1 MEYPLRTLI
10 KSSDWLHIEEDDIE
24 GNYNSIIEETSC
36 CLNLGNITH
45 TFTLIQDKERRKTVS
60 ESFRERLSHLN
71 DVFFEAGLYEEQLQQ
86 YNDVC
91 LNAQRAIVT
100 QFVNDCRNGT
110 ITNYFHV
117 QYNTGKIRTFKNG
130 ISEQKKTVGKNIIF
144 TFNNER
150 FISLTG
156 ITTGWDEY
164 ATAYRHFFC
173 LVLILSL
180 FEQLDINI
188 SNLRILYFSLNQK
201 VKLAVLSGMKV
212 NCMFGL
218 GGSYGSLFEELS
230 QLIPSNKREM
240 NIKIDKEHQIM
251 DITIKN
257 SGFLSKAYS
266 AYLNCPWDEKDIG
279 RKIPLA
285 TLNELYTIK
294 SSDVRVYD
302 YNDFLDSKDI
312 STIRIMRGNTPDTMV
327 VRVELTGMRIISRLV
342 KVSANATD
350 KVQADRL
357 FESFAVPDD
366 MIACLLWRIIWRTKQ
381 WDNEKFPIERSL
393 FNVYSQFIQEYEGSR
408 NIAKQ
413 TAVII
418 LLSQKNDEER
428 ERLINKYFDKN
439 ASKQKA
445 EIRAGLKKLD
455 EMIEKDCKEKAEFT
469 KFTGGLINNYVW

>member
-1 MEYPLRTLI
+1 
-10 KSSDWLHIEEDDIE
+10 
-24 GNYNSIIEETSC
+24 
-36 CLNLGNITH
+36 
-45 TFTLIQDKERRKTVS
+45 
-60 ESFRERLSHLN
+60 
-71 DVFFEAGLYEEQLQQ
+71 
-86 YNDVC
+86 
-91 LNAQRAIVT
+91 
-100 QFVNDCRNGT
+100 
-110 ITNYFHV
+110 
-117 QYNTGKIRTFKNG
+117 
-130 ISEQKKTVGKNIIF
+130 
-144 TFNNER
+144 
-150 FISLTG
+150 
-156 ITTGWDEY
+156 
-164 ATAYRHFFC
+164 
-173 LVLILSL
+173 
-180 FEQLDINI
+180 
-188 SNLRILYFSLNQK
+188 
-201 VKLAVLSGMKV
+201 MKV
-212 NCMFGL
+212 NCTFLL

-230 QLIPSNKREM
+230 QLTPVNKREM

-251 DITIKN
+251 DITIKD
-257 SGFLSKAYS
+257 SRFLSKAYS
-266 AYLNCPWDEKDIG
+266 AYINCPWDEKDIG

-285 TLNELYTIK
+285 TLDKPYTIK

-312 STIRIMRGNTPDTMV
+312 STIRIMRGNTPDAMV
-327 VRVELTGMRIISRLV
+327 VRVELTGLRIISRLV
-342 KVSANATD
+342 KFSANATD

-418 LLSQKNDEER
+418 LLSQKDKEER

-439 ASKQKA
+439 ASRQKA

-455 EMIEKDCKEKAEFT
+455 EMIENACKEEAEIT

>member
-1 MEYPLRTLI
+1 MEYPLRTLT
-10 KSSDWLHIEEDDIE
+10 KSSNWLNIYNDDIE
-24 GNYNSIIEETSC
+24 GNYCSIIEETSC
-36 CLNLGNITH
+36 CLSLGNITYP
-45 TFTLIQDKERRKTVS
+45 FTLIKNQEKRKTVS
-60 ESFRERLSHLN
+60 ESFKGRLSYLN
-71 DVFFEAGLYEEQLQQ
+71 DIFMEAGLYEQQLQQ
-86 YNDVC
+86 YNNKC
-91 LNAQRAIVT
+91 LNARRAIVT
-100 QFVNDCRNGT
+100 QFVNDCRTGT
-110 ITNYFHV
+110 ITDYFTV
-117 QYNTGKIRTFKNG
+117 QHNTGKIRMFKNG
-130 ISEQKKTVGKNIIF
+130 IAEQKKTVGQNIIL

-180 FEQLDINI
+180 FEQMGINI
-188 SNLRILYFSLNQK
+188 PKPEKFYYRLNKK
-201 VKLAVLSGMKV
+201 VKLSVLSGMKA
-212 NCMFGL
+212 NCTFLL

-230 QLIPSNKREM
+230 QLTPANKREM
-240 NIKIDKEHQIM
+240 NFKIDKEHQIM

-266 AYLNCPWDEKDIG
+266 AYINSLWDENDIG

-302 YNDFLDSKDI
+302 YNDFLDSKDL
-312 STIRIMRGNTPDTMV
+312 STIRIMRGNTLDTMV

-393 FNVYSQFIQEYEGSR
+393 FNVYSKFIQEYEGSR
-408 NIAKQ
+408 NVAKQ

-439 ASKQKA
+439 ASRQKA

-455 EMIEKDCKEKAEFT
+455 EMIEKANKEKAEIT
-469 KFTGGLINNYVW
+469 KFTGGLLNNYVW

>member
-1 MEYPLRTLI
+1 MEYPLRTLT
-10 KSSDWLHIEEDDIE
+10 KSSDWLYIEEDDIE
-24 GNYNSIIEETSC
+24 GNYNSIVEETSC
-36 CLNLGNITH
+36 CLSLGNITH
-45 TFTLIQDKERRKTVS
+45 TFTIIKNKEKRKTVS
-60 ESFRERLSHLN
+60 ESFKGRLSYLN
-71 DVFFEAGLYEEQLQQ
+71 DIFMEAGLYEQQLQQ
-86 YNDVC
+86 YNNKC
-91 LNAQRAIVT
+91 LNARRAIVT
-100 QFVNDCRNGT
+100 QFVNDCRTGT
-110 ITNYFHV
+110 ITDYFTV
-117 QYNTGKIRTFKNG
+117 QHNTGKIRTFKNG
-130 ISEQKKTVGKNIIF
+130 IAEQKKTVGKNIIF

-180 FEQLDINI
+180 FYQIEINV
-188 SNLRILYFSLNQK
+188 SNYETLYYRLNQK
-201 VKLAVLSGMKV
+201 VKLSVLSGMKV
-212 NCMFGL
+212 NCTFLL

-230 QLIPSNKREM
+230 QLTPSNKREM
-240 NIKIDKEHQIM
+240 NFKIDKEHQIM

-257 SGFLSKAYS
+257 GLFLSPAHREYNLPLLKE
-266 AYLNCPWDEKDIG
+266 DKE
-279 RKIPLA
+279 RKIPLV
-285 TLNELYTIK
+285 TSSKVYTIK
-294 SSDVRVYD
+294 KSDIRKYN

-350 KVQADRL
+350 KVLADRL

-393 FNVYSQFIQEYEGSR
+393 FNVYSKFIREYEGSR

-455 EMIEKDCKEKAEFT
+455 EMIEKVCKEKAEIT
-469 KFTGGLINNYVW
+469 KFTGGLKNNYDW

>member
-1 MEYPLRTLI
+1 MEYPLKTLT

-24 GNYNSIIEETSC
+24 GNYNSIVEETSC
-36 CLNLGNITH
+36 CLSLGNITH
-45 TFTLIQDKERRKTVS
+45 TFTLIKNEERRKTVS
-60 ESFRERLSHLN
+60 ESFRERLSHL
-71 DVFFEAGLYEEQLQQ
+71 DDIFMEAALYEEQLQQ

-100 QFVNDCRNGT
+100 QFVNDCRTGT

-173 LVLILSL
+173 LVLILRL
-180 FEQLDINI
+180 FEQIGFDV
-188 SNLRILYFSLNQK
+188 SNLGTLYNSLNQK
-201 VKLAVLSGMKV
+201 VKLSVLSGMKA
-212 NCMFGL
+212 NCTLLL

-230 QLIPSNKREM
+230 LLIPANKGEM

-266 AYLNCPWDEKDIG
+266 AYINCPWDEKDIG

-302 YNDFLDSKDI
+302 YNEYLDRKDI
-312 STIRIMRGNTPDTMV
+312 SSIRIMRGNTPDTMV

-342 KVSANATD
+342 KVSADATD

-381 WDNEKFPIERSL
+381 WDSKKFLIQRSF
-393 FNVYSQFIQEYEGSR
+393 FNVYSQFIREYEGSR

-439 ASKQKA
+439 ASRQKA

-455 EMIEKDCKEKAEFT
+455 EMIKNTCKEEAEIT